1 MFYQKSLP
9 SRELTYPTWGK
20 GKSSSKMPFLGDM
33 LVPWRVYSWVGCHP
47 FFCCPTQR
55 PGFCCGSTEP
65 NYPPLGPP
73 NGQAHLGRCV
83 SGNVTIT
90 YAVETG
96 APVLFPGFL
105 VIPWFLFHILLRK
118 HQSTPP
124 WRNPHR
130 WSEWWRP
137 TSWDAQ
143 IKRIQSTRSNNIYT
157 SKTECVCLSKI
168 DIAIGQ
174 FRLDV
179 VDFGKTSDLEE
190 GSAYLPACPQKDLLD
205 LKRKWAVFNCVS

>member
-118 HQSTPP
+118 HQSTPG
-124 WRNPHR
+124 NHR
-130 WSEWWRP
+130 ALKES
-137 TSWDAQ
+137 TS
-143 IKRIQSTRSNNIYT
+143 
-157 SKTECVCLSKI
+157 
-168 DIAIGQ
+168 
-174 FRLDV
+174 
-179 VDFGKTSDLEE
+179 
-190 GSAYLPACPQKDLLD
+190 
-205 LKRKWAVFNCVS
+205 LKRMVTAYILGCSDKEDTVNKIK